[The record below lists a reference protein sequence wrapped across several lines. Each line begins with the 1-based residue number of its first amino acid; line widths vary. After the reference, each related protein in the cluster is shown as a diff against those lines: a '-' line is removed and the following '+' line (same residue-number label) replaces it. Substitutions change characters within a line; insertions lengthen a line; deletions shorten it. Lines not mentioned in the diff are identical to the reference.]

1 MVAVLCG
8 NAYAD
13 VIMTAITDDT
23 EFKADAEY
31 SVSGSAVVKGNNTN
45 DLVKLNLNGFNAAFS
60 STNAGNDGAV
70 SNGEV
75 FGKGTESLTITVDA
89 NPGLGTGTNTIRD
102 LAKLTINASATGIT
116 GYGMSTI
123 NSVKEVFIYSDNDGI
138 QAQGDGGGS
147 LTILG
152 FDKLEILGQ
161 NGYGIQDASSQ
172 EGHSIQITGTDGSSV
187 RIASQDSLRSAIRSQ
202 GAQGSI
208 CIAAGEVSV
217 ESQNSDSELLSTY
230 KGTVNVSNGSVSIEA
245 QKQLSV
251 SNSMGSGIANSGGK
265 LEMAGEA
272 ISIQGEQNGVVL
284 SGSGTTTFTADTL
297 DISAGNGTAV
307 AGNAKDFSG
316 SLTFSG
322 REDAR
327 MQARLEG
334 DVAVSGGTVTM
345 NRVDAYLKA
354 GSTFSTASLTGEG
367 STLYLQGFAEGDTP
381 TVSID
386 RMSASDF
393 SVMASGNL
401 NDQYANPQD
410 LAQALQKAVSAPTEG
425 KNAISFGAE
434 AGSTSDGFT
443 VNADGTLDIS
453 ANASLAAVGS
463 FSTMTLSQ
471 WRSEINHLSERL
483 GDVRADS
490 HAVGAWARVYGY
502 ESTAT
507 DAVKVKM
514 KASSVQAGADVRLS
528 PNWLVGAAF
537 SYTDLDADF
546 SNGDGSSDGYSLA
559 AYASGFFDCGGYL
572 DVIGRIGRL
581 SSSVT
586 AATGTAAGGVLR
598 GDYDNT
604 ALGLSA
610 EAGYHWKL
618 TDVFYLEPQAELSY
632 GIVLGDDFTS
642 KSNGVKIS
650 QDDFETLVGRLGIR
664 AGSVFADGRG
674 QVYAHASV
682 HHDFLGN
689 ADSSAAPSVGAAR
702 RIDVDLGGTWTSF
715 GVGAQFVLENSMT
728 FYGMIERANSSEYD
742 EDYRYSVGMRYAF

>member
-1 MVAVLCG
+1 MPNEGVIYNG
-8 NAYAD
+8 N
-13 VIMTAITDDT
+13 VVGTSSEIL
-23 EFKADAEY
+23 ELKAD
-31 SVSGSAVVKGNNTN
+31 NQN
-45 DLVKLNLNGFNAAFS
+45 
-60 STNAGNDGAV
+60 
-70 SNGEV
+70 
-75 FGKGTESLTITVDA
+75 
-89 NPGLGTGTNTIRD
+89 GLGTGMNIIQD
-102 LAKLTINASATGIT
+102 LDELTINATGDSVKDIT
-116 GYGMSTI
+116 GYGQTTI
-123 NSVKEVFIYSDNDGI
+123 SNVKQITVTSSDDAVHVMGDVNDGKLSITGFESLTLQGGAGYGLQSAASDNTHQIEIEG
-138 QAQGDGGGS
+138 AEGS
-147 LTILG
+147 TVVI
-152 FDKLEILGQ
+152 KT
-161 NGYGIQDASSQ
+161 
-172 EGHSIQITGTDGSSV
+172 TGTEKN
-187 RIASQDSLRSAIRSQ
+187 ALKSQ
-202 GAQGSI
+202 GAKADISI
-208 CIAAGEVSV
+208 KAETVEIQAPGQSALCVENGKVAITAAGKLTIQTEGTSATGV
-217 ESQNSDSELLSTY
+217 EF
-230 KGTVNVSNGSVSIEA
+230 
-245 QKQLSV
+245 
-251 SNSMGSGIANSGGK
+251 SGGE
-265 LEMAGEA
+265 L
-272 ISIQGEQNGVVL
+272 NL
-284 SGSGTTTFTADTL
+284 SGSDVSILGSTGIKLASSSWMSITADNLTVAGNITASKEEQIASSGNLSLTSVHEDKVMNASFLGSVEVGTLMLNNVSARLGAGKTFTA
-297 DISAGNGTAV
+297 
-307 AGNAKDFSG
+307 
-316 SLTFSG
+316 
-322 REDAR
+322 
-327 MQARLEG
+327 
-334 DVAVSGGTVTM
+334 
-345 NRVDAYLKA
+345 
-354 GSTFSTASLTGEG
+354 STLTGSG
-367 STLYLQGFAEGDTP
+367 STLFLNGFAEGDTP
-381 TVSID
+381 TVSITSL
-386 RMSASDF
+386 SASDF
-393 SVMASGNL
+393 SVIASGTL

-443 VNADGTLDIS
+443 VNADGTLNIS

-514 KASSVQAGADVRLS
+514 KASSIQAGADVRLS

-572 DVIGRIGRL
+572 DVISRIGRL

-604 ALGLSA
+604 ALSLSA

-689 ADSSAAPSVGAAR
+689 ADSSAAPSVGA
-702 RIDVDLGGTWTSF
+702 
-715 GVGAQFVLENSMT
+715 QFVLENSMT

>member
-1 MVAVLCG
+1 MPNEGVIYNG
-8 NAYAD
+8 N
-13 VIMTAITDDT
+13 VVGTSSEIL
-23 EFKADAEY
+23 ELKAD
-31 SVSGSAVVKGNNTN
+31 NQN
-45 DLVKLNLNGFNAAFS
+45 
-60 STNAGNDGAV
+60 
-70 SNGEV
+70 
-75 FGKGTESLTITVDA
+75 
-89 NPGLGTGTNTIRD
+89 GLGTGMNIIQD
-102 LAKLTINASATGIT
+102 LDELTINATGDSVKDIT
-116 GYGMSTI
+116 GYGQTTI
-123 NSVKEVFIYSDNDGI
+123 SNVKQITVTSSDDAVHVMGDVNDGKLSITGFESLTLQGGAGYGLQSAASDNTHQIEIEG
-138 QAQGDGGGS
+138 AEGS
-147 LTILG
+147 TVVI
-152 FDKLEILGQ
+152 KT
-161 NGYGIQDASSQ
+161 
-172 EGHSIQITGTDGSSV
+172 TGTEKN
-187 RIASQDSLRSAIRSQ
+187 ALKSQ
-202 GAQGSI
+202 GAKADISI
-208 CIAAGEVSV
+208 KAETVEIQAPGQSALCVENGKVAITAAGKLTIQTEGTSATGV
-217 ESQNSDSELLSTY
+217 EF
-230 KGTVNVSNGSVSIEA
+230 
-245 QKQLSV
+245 
-251 SNSMGSGIANSGGK
+251 SGGE
-265 LEMAGEA
+265 L
-272 ISIQGEQNGVVL
+272 NL
-284 SGSGTTTFTADTL
+284 SGSDVSILGSTGIKLASSSWMSITADNLTVAGNITASKEEQIASSGNLSLTSVHEDKVMNASFLGSVEVGTLMLNNVSARLGAGKTFTA
-297 DISAGNGTAV
+297 
-307 AGNAKDFSG
+307 
-316 SLTFSG
+316 
-322 REDAR
+322 
-327 MQARLEG
+327 
-334 DVAVSGGTVTM
+334 
-345 NRVDAYLKA
+345 
-354 GSTFSTASLTGEG
+354 STLTGSG
-367 STLYLQGFAEGDTP
+367 STLFLNGFAEGDTP
-381 TVSID
+381 TVSITSL
-386 RMSASDF
+386 SASDF
-393 SVMASGNL
+393 SVIASGTL

-443 VNADGTLDIS
+443 VNADGTLNIS

-514 KASSVQAGADVRLS
+514 KASSIQAGADVRLS

-572 DVIGRIGRL
+572 DVISRIGRL

-689 ADSSAAPSVGAAR
+689 ADSSAAPSVGA
-702 RIDVDLGGTWTSF
+702 
-715 GVGAQFVLENSMT
+715 QFVLENSMT